1 MSNLG
6 SLEWIG
12 EGGISVILG
21 TADAAC
27 VPACCRGIAL
37 KLAPDFSRLIAYVP
51 VATSRDVI
59 SNAASTRRAAVVVT
73 RPIEHSSV
81 QMKGTVET
89 VRLAG
94 DEEAPFVRQRLDDF
108 ADVLH
113 AIGIPRR
120 LTRSSTHWPAFAI
133 ELKIDDV
140 FDQTPGPRAGVPIR

>member
-1 MSNLG
+1 
-6 SLEWIG
+6 
-12 EGGISVILG
+12 
-21 TADAAC
+21 
-27 VPACCRGIAL
+27 
-37 KLAPDFSRLIAYVP
+37 
-51 VATSRDVI
+51 
-59 SNAASTRRAAVVVT
+59 
-73 RPIEHSSV
+73 
-81 QMKGTVET
+81 VET